1 MIVLASLFVSLTCKA
16 SRLCRKHFAKK
27 KSVPMH
33 LKEKTLSYSI
43 KKLLQQ
49 HQKRKQRHFFE
60 IRHLSRRNGTKK
72 WCTNL
77 VTLWSWNR
85 SHLFGVQATA
95 STTAS
100 VVVAYALVPF
110 MWSYTSFFSCAFFP
124 FPPTGPPQLWI
135 IWDLAFSSSE
145 LSWAFLHN
153 LKHFLE
159 RKPQCAKIL
168 QKVSFLTYFHFQ
180 LLF

>member
-1 MIVLASLFVSLTCKA
+1 
-16 SRLCRKHFAKK
+16 
-27 KSVPMH
+27 MH
-33 LKEKTLSYSI
+33 LKEEKTLSYSI

-49 HQKRKQRHFFE
+49 HQYFFE
-60 IRHLSRRNGTKK
+60 IRHLSRNGSSGTKK

-77 VTLWSWNR
+77 VTLIMK
-85 SHLFGVQATA
+85 SHLFGVQATT

-135 IWDLAFSSSE
+135 I
-145 LSWAFLHN
+145 
-153 LKHFLE
+153 
-159 RKPQCAKIL
+159 
-168 QKVSFLTYFHFQ
+168 
-180 LLF
+180 